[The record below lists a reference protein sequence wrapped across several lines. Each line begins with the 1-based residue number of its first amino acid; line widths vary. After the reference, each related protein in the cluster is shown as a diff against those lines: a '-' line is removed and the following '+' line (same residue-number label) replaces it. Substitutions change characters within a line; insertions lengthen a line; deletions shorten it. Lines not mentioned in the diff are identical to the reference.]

1 MLTVR
6 EGSEVSTGRR
16 DENASLTAWR
26 PSTAPGRTST
36 HTEKVSSTNSG
47 RFTASSGGA
56 IPDVYKTFTE
66 FHHASFA
73 AGALDV
79 KTKELIALAISV
91 IERCD
96 GCIASHSE
104 GAARAGATRQEAAE
118 AIGVSLLM
126 GGGPSTIYGPRA
138 YAAFCEFTEN

>member
-1 MLTVR
+1 METIDGTRTDAHTYGKDVLDELGPLHR
-6 EGSEVSTGRR
+6 ELRR
-16 DENASLTAWR
+16 
-26 PSTAPGRTST
+26 
-36 HTEKVSSTNSG
+36 
-47 RFTASSGGA
+47 A
-56 IPDVYKTFTE
+56 IPAVYKTFTE

-73 AGALDV
+73 SGSLDV

-104 GAARAGATRQEAAE
+104 GAARAGASRQEAAE
-118 AIGVSLLM
+118 AIGVALLM

-138 YAAFCEFTEN
+138 YAAFCEFTES